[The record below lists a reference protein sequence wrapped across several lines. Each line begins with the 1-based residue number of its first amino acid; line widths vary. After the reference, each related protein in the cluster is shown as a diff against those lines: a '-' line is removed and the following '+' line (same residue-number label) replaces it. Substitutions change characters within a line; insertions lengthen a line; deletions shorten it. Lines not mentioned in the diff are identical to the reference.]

1 MHRGPEVKTRNRLA
15 IALSVYRHHFVLSE
29 RWHLVD
35 VDVRTPHAELD
46 LVWCRDDGVI
56 MADEIK
62 SGAMTGSGMRRLE
75 EQLARQLI
83 DGPKVYGGPFKRCP
97 RGAAAGARRLTLL
110 RYRRLD
116 RVREHD
122 GLLGRDDVTQYLTP
136 RRLERLANA
145 ERRRTR
151 QWYLDHALEDVRRH
165 GYLRK
170 SMRAWL
176 VHPAGNR

>member
-1 MHRGPEVKTRNRLA
+1 MNTPAGRTFGTVLHRVLADLIKAGGTDWSPEQRLRWLALHPLVRACIVGPEVKTRNRLA

-83 DGPKVYGGPFKRCP
+83 DGPKVYGGPFSGVR
-97 RGAAAGARRLTLL
+97 AVLL
-110 RYRRLD
+110 QAPGDSRFFAI
-116 RVREHD
+116 D
-122 GLLGRDDVTQYLTP
+122 GSIGS
-136 RRLERLANA
+136 ANTMDSWV
-145 ERRRTR
+145 ETT
-151 QWYLDHALEDVRRH
+151 
-165 GYLRK
+165 
-170 SMRAWL
+170 
-176 VHPAGNR
+176 